1 MGSTGSQRH
10 TLSLLWRLFA
20 VILVLNACHVSL
32 SNGKQISSL
41 DESDKLFF
49 DTEDETP
56 LSGIDIVQSDAPLIE
71 DTPADSSWLSKSYSR
86 VRRELNRLFGN
97 NAATAEKQQ
106 HQHQHQQRLKRTKK
120 GLGINKK
127 QRLAKRQQ
135 QGSLPQKHPYDDYEN
150 EAGSGTVEGETAT
163 YRTRFTLTEPFR
175 VEYNDKDSE
184 QFQALAKDISN
195 GLNELF
201 ISTHGHEDDDDNLIS
216 TLVSV
221 GETNDHYKI
230 YVIVNLEIPTN
241 TPDFENKL
249 REHLQNYHVIGHTS
263 AQLDKDFYFRPI
275 VDNQCSNPK
284 DFEIDEFICDA
295 GPIDSI
301 SCLRV
306 CNNIAD
312 CSDGSDENAEMCL
325 ARRQRVQLYPNPYT
339 NHSRWATSNASYYD
353 EPTEDDGDVTVVD
366 LDVADVDD
374 DADDEEQCRLP
385 GDLFECVSGSPFNII
400 CEDICNGQ
408 SDCEDAS
415 DEDAALCDRRQRANK
430 HCEQDYDDFECES
443 GEKLSTPCY
452 NVCNGVADCDDGSD
466 ETAALCQYRQPK
478 VGTNETDDDLAGLLP
493 PPLQCRGDNEF
504 FQCEGSITRIPCY
517 DICNR
522 RSDCEDASDEDPEMC
537 ALLFTNRREVTA
549 TNFYSSYDQC
559 PTNEGSFQCHSGLIF
574 SVSCYDLCNGRND
587 CVDGSD
593 EVEAMCQ
600 QRQRKLNSIP
610 SRNNAR
616 DPNAPEITETVD
628 EDGSGEPEPASNPK
642 PEQSECR
649 GDATYICPQSG
660 TRVCDEAKCD
670 GRRDCPDGEDEEDCP
685 NVCND
690 GEHPC
695 DEHRCLVPSMICDG
709 IHQCDDGTDEAGCTK
724 VEENPRPEEPE
735 QPKNDNNNEDVNI
748 YNPPQPQEC
757 HENQFRCHSG
767 KCIEARQRC
776 DLVNDCPD
784 GEDEGDDCPA
794 ACSSMEYQCRD
805 GSHCISDSQRC
816 DGHADCN
823 EGDDEENCD
832 GIVPKLR
839 YTCPKGKFTCRD
851 LSCISIVHRCDGRA
865 DCPHDRSDEEG
876 CPCLYDKWQC
886 DDGTCIA
893 KELLCNGNIDCPED
907 ISDERYCDATTRQTA
922 EDCHRDQFFCDNL
935 CLNRSKQCNGH
946 YDCNDRSD
954 ERDCPIQPTR
964 YPSYSPL
971 PCPQHTCPSGRCYSE
986 VERCD
991 GQRHCEDNSDEA
1003 NCCAS
1008 DQFRCRNGDCVSL
1021 DDVCNGYP
1029 QCIDGSDEADCP
1041 LQCQANQFRCRNGQ
1055 CVSAAVRCNGQTD
1068 CQDSSDEL
1076 NCGHSHTA
1084 GGRTSSMPPTSKTI
1098 KPTTTTTTTPIPQ
1111 PPTTTTT
1118 SSSPTT
1124 SLMPLRIICPSTT
1137 FRCENGPCIAHGLR
1151 CNGVVDC
1158 PFDTSDELDCG
1169 PITNEIDT
1177 QEPQSTGR
1185 NNQLNLKTYPNSQ
1198 IIKERYIREGREVI
1212 FRCRDEGPARA
1223 KVRWSRPG
1231 GRPLPVGFTD
1241 KNGRL
1246 EIPNIRVEDSGT
1258 YVCEAVGYPNYVQ
1271 GQQVTVHLTVERFND
1286 LGHDRPPT
1294 ACSEYQAT
1302 CMNGECIDKSNVC
1315 DGIPHCS
1322 DGSDEHSC
1330 SQGRRCQ
1337 PNQFLCSNKKCVERT
1352 WRCDGE
1358 NDCGD
1363 NSDEQSC
1370 DPEPSGAPCRY
1381 NEFQCSSGHCIPKS
1395 FQCDDLNDCRDG
1407 SDEIGCMEPVPIR
1420 PPPPMQSL
1428 LEGQPLELTCTA
1440 TGVPVPTIVW
1450 RLNWGHVPDK
1460 CTSKSNNGRGELYC
1474 PDMRHEDSGAYSCEI
1489 INTRGTHFVN
1499 PDTIVKVTPD
1509 RNQYCS
1515 AGFFNMLARSSEE
1528 CIKCFCF
1535 GVASSCDSANLFIYA
1550 IQPPIQ
1556 ANRVVSVELSPYHE
1570 IVINESPGHN
1580 VLNLHHGVQFRAS
1593 DVQYNSR
1600 QTPYLALPSDYMGN
1614 QLKSYG
1620 GSLKYEV
1627 SYFGNGR
1634 QVFGPDVIITG
1645 NRLTLTHSVGT
1656 QPNLSNKVKVPF
1668 LPGNWLKPD
1677 GRKATREE
1685 IMMILANV
1693 DNVLIRLGYIDTVAR
1708 EVEVVNIVMDSAG
1721 TSDQGLGSAS
1731 LVEKC
1736 NCPPGYVGDSCETC
1750 APGYVRQPGGPWL
1763 GHCVPFVPE
1772 PCPAGTYGDPR
1783 RGIACRECPC
1793 PQSGSNNFASGCEL
1807 SPDGDVSCKC
1817 HEGYTG
1823 RRCEAC
1829 AAGYQGNPLIPGGNC
1844 RKIPESTCNDKGT
1857 YHVGENSCTCKPL
1870 VTGERCDTCA
1880 PKSFHLNSFTFTG
1893 CIECFCSGLQTEC
1906 DSTSWYRDQVTS
1918 SFGRSSVPHG
1928 FQLVR
1933 DYTQT
1938 APETVPFVTAQ
1949 TSISF
1954 YSESDYGS
1962 DTLYWSLPAAFLG
1975 NKLTAYGGRLSY
1987 TVSYSPL
1994 PGGLMS
2000 RNNAPDVVIKSGE
2013 DLTLIHYRKSAVNP
2027 SQSSAYAVPILE
2039 SAWHRSDGQVAN
2051 REHLLMALSK
2061 IDSIYI
2067 KATYTTS
2074 TKEGALQQVTLDTA
2088 TSTNLGAPRAF
2099 EVEECRCPQ
2108 GYIGL
2113 SCERCAPGYKR
2124 NPEEG
2129 LYLGLCEP
2137 CECNGHSSQCDAETG
2152 ECLNC
2157 ADNTEG
2163 ENCEQCAAGYVGDA
2177 TRGSSYDCQPDNNGQ
2192 QPQPP
2197 PPRPD
2202 DQRRCEYCNS
2212 DGTQSCRDGYCECKP
2227 NVVGNRC
2234 DKCRDGT
2241 FGLSLYTPN
2250 GCKEC
2255 FCSGQSTQ
2263 CQSASLYRQLI
2274 AVDFISNQ
2282 ALITNEDGQ
2291 EMTRD
2296 NLTKDVPN
2304 NKYTYSYPSYATK
2317 YWSLRGN
2324 VQGNQLNAYGGAL
2337 NYTLNAESF
2346 AQYQPGND
2354 VILIGNGI
2362 RLIWSRPAELSH
2374 SDQYSVVLSEEEQWQ
2389 RLDSGRAVPATRS
2402 DVMSVLTNVE
2412 HLLIRA
2418 TPKIPTTRTSIQ
2430 DVTLEVSV
2438 DRAQPGAEHAVDI
2451 ETCQCPAAY
2460 VGNSCESCA
2469 PLHYRAANNQCVSCP
2484 CHKDNTQSCHLGNSD
2499 YPECVCKPR
2508 FTGDRCTEYDNGS
2521 PEPTPT
2527 DIPNIRTQII
2537 VSISKPQIT
2546 IMPVGG
2552 SVSLKCSGR
2561 MKWNNDPVVVSW
2573 YKQNSLLPVNAEVNG
2588 GELYI
2593 HQLQLSDSGV
2603 YTCRAIN
2610 NQTSHTFEDSVSITV
2625 TQQSQRSP
2633 ARIIDLPSTVTI
2645 DEYQAYE
2652 ITCQVDGN
2660 PAPSVKW
2667 TRVDGQADGHIR
2679 TDGGRLIFES
2689 PRKSDEGQYR
2699 CTAEN
2704 QYDRDEKY
2712 VQIYVRGNAPVP
2724 PPPRERVY
2732 IQPEDYNGEAG
2743 DTVRFTCQS
2752 TSGALLHYEWL
2763 HDSYPLNPQQQ
2774 RNIIISGDTLE
2785 IRDAT
2790 ARDSGI
2796 YTCVGIDLRS
2806 QRNYTEDARVY
2817 IEQRQQPPSGD
2828 GIAPVIV
2835 RFPEANTIVQG
2846 SDFSITC
2853 ESSGSPYPTIKWTKI
2868 NDQLASN
2875 VHQTGN
2881 VLRIINA
2888 RIENRGFY
2896 LCIAENAHGQDQVRA
2911 SIDIDPRESPSVDIS
2926 PSQPTL
2932 VGSQGMLYCTG
2943 TGIPAPTVQW
2953 RRVDGAPLSPRHR
2966 VEAEGYVLFDDIQI
2980 SDAGDY
2986 ECVAEN
2992 SVGRVSSVTTLRVV
3006 ERPVVTITADS
3017 SSGHYTV
3024 GDEVDIICTASG
3036 YPNPS
3041 VRWIYPD
3048 GHQTRDTQEIQA
3060 NAYHGNQAFLHFNSV
3075 RASDANDYKC
3085 EATNEF
3091 GSDEQSIRIFVQQK
3105 RGDIPDPIGEV
3116 DHPDDYDNRQQQP
3129 SADNIYNTNIGENV
3143 TFSCD
3148 LRPYGQTHW
3157 VRADGQPMQPNV
3169 RSEQNTLQITFV
3181 TQLNL
3186 GTYRCN
3192 AVDQR
3197 GYIVAHFDRELVLLP
3212 LPQITF
3218 HPSIPL
3224 EVEPDRNV
3232 AIYCQVINARP
3243 EDVHWTTDNNRPL
3256 PSSVYIDG
3264 QYLRFEAITPAD
3276 AGGYSCTASN
3286 EFGNVSK
3293 NAQVVVRRPNY
3304 QAQPQSQLQERREG
3318 ESIQLR
3324 CSVTTSRGEPHSDNI
3339 QFNWRREDNEPL
3351 PRDARPDSQVLILN
3365 SLRIE
3370 DSGRFICDSYDLENN
3385 QRLPQT
3391 SVDLRVLKKK
3401 YTTSVYGRHDYPC
3414 MVLFIC
3420 ADFKLKQMTPSKTLA
3435 TSAVA
3440 PARGPS
3446 ISYVCQ
3452 PNDFKC
3458 VSHPHTCVRSSMVCD
3473 GIYDCTDHSDEFNC
3487 TRDFGSKTANKAS
3500 AGGGGGGGNNFK
3512 RWKKSQPQF
3521 ANGNG
3526 NGYGKGNKGSASDK
3540 HKMWKQELR
3549 RDRTRKRQ
3557 VVQQEMLSQS
3567 FAGLAT
3573 TPANYP
3579 PQYLPPREPIIPRDY
3594 SLKLD
3599 QQSSK
3604 LHVGESTEVECYSSD
3619 NSYTDVIWER
3629 SDGAPLSDNIRQV
3642 GNRLVIAQV
3651 TAADAGNY
3659 VCKCRTDKGDLYTTS
3674 YELAIEEQPHEFRRP
3689 KIVHAQVG
3697 ENAQLNCGA
3706 DDSRQP
3712 SYRWSRQYGQLQHG
3726 RDILNNQLDL
3736 TDVQANDAGTY
3747 ICTAVYADGESVD
3760 YPSILVATGAIP
3772 HFHQTPLSY
3781 MSFPYLPNS
3790 SFKFNFEI
3798 TFRPETGNG
3807 LLLFN
3812 GRTRGSGGYIALS
3825 LKDRNVEFHFNFGGK
3840 PLMVRAEQPLELN
3853 EWHTVRVHR
3862 SRRDGYI
3869 QLDEQHPVAFPTLT
3883 ETPPLELIEDLY
3895 IGAVPSWDLLPAD
3908 AVSEQSGFVGCI
3920 SRLALQGRT
3929 VELMKEAKIKEGI
3942 TSCKPCANAPCAN
3955 GGICLESQTE
3965 LAYTC
3970 VCQQGWTGR
3979 NCAIAGTQCTPGI
3992 CGAGRCENTELDM
4005 ECLCPLNRTGDRCQY
4020 IEHLNEH
4027 SLNFKRNSYAAFSTP
4042 RVSRINVTLSL
4053 RPSSLQD
4060 AVLLYT
4066 AESKLPSGDYV
4077 ALVLRD
4083 GHVELLINTAAR
4095 LKPVVV
4101 RSLDPLP
4108 LHRWTRVE
4116 LLRRQG
4122 ESILKVG
4129 NAAPQHAKAAGA
4141 PRTLSLKTP
4150 LYVGGYDRA
4159 TVKIN
4164 RDVNITTGFDG
4175 CISRLYDSKMPVN
4188 LLVDVVDAANVQNCG
4203 ELNEIDGNDIDG
4215 DQLSPV
4221 GQDQQ
4226 TGHGSDEEHQPYE
4239 SAPCANE
4246 PCENGGT
4253 CSEEGKQAVCTCN
4266 LGYSGKHCED
4276 HIQIGFNASFRGNGY
4291 LELDRKQFSEEVDQ
4305 EFTSAV
4311 VVFSTNKPNGLLLW
4325 WGQEAGEEFTGQDFI
4340 ALAVVDGYV
4349 EYALRLDGEEAVIRN
4364 SDTPVND
4371 GNRHIVIVKRSA
4383 STAYLEVDRISD
4395 SGETRPTG
4403 KDTMHLPGNV
4413 FVGGIPDISQ
4423 FTGNRYSRNF
4433 SGCIVFVEGDTAG
4446 QINLGKS
4453 SIRGIN
4459 VDTCPVNDEAHGGT
4473 EPPVV

>member
-1 MGSTGSQRH
+1 
-10 TLSLLWRLFA
+10 
-20 VILVLNACHVSL
+20 
-32 SNGKQISSL
+32 
-41 DESDKLFF
+41 
-49 DTEDETP
+49 
-56 LSGIDIVQSDAPLIE
+56 E
-71 DTPADSSWLSKSYSR
+71 DTPADGSWLSKGVSR
-86 VRRELNRLFGN
+86 VRRELKRLFGN
-97 NAATAEKQQ
+97 SAAAAAADDKQHLQ
-106 HQHQHQQRLKRTKK
+106 HHQRQRRLKKSAAYGKNQRLS
-120 GLGINKK
+120 
-127 QRLAKRQQ
+127 KRQQ
-135 QGSLPQKHPYDDYEN
+135 QQRSMPQKRASDDYES
-150 EAGSGTVEGETAT
+150 EVGSGTAEVDTSL
-163 YRTRFTLTEPFR
+163 YRTRFTVNEPFR
-175 VEYNDKDSE
+175 NEYTDKESKE
-184 QFQALAKDISN
+184 FQDLAKEISD
-195 GLNELF
+195 GLRDVFRREY
-201 ISTHGHEDDDDNLIS
+201 EVDDDDVDLRSTLIS
-216 TLVSV
+216 I
-221 GETNDHYKI
+221 GQTNDEFMIH
-230 YVIVNLEIPTN
+230 VTVNLEIPAN
-241 TPDFENKL
+241 TPDFEEKL
-249 REHLQNYHVIGHTS
+249 RNQLRNYHLIGSQS
-263 AQLDKDFYFRPI
+263 AQLDKEFYFRPI
-275 VDNQCSNPK
+275 
-284 DFEIDEFICDA
+284 
-295 GPIDSI
+295 
-301 SCLRV
+301 L
-306 CNNIAD
+306 
-312 CSDGSDENAEMCL
+312 
-325 ARRQRVQLYPNPYT
+325 
-339 NHSRWATSNASYYD
+339 
-353 EPTEDDGDVTVVD
+353 
-366 LDVADVDD
+366 
-374 DADDEEQCRLP
+374 
-385 GDLFECVSGSPFNII
+385 
-400 CEDICNGQ
+400 
-408 SDCEDAS
+408 
-415 DEDAALCDRRQRANK
+415 
-430 HCEQDYDDFECES
+430 
-443 GEKLSTPCY
+443 GEL
-452 NVCNGVADCDDGSD
+452 
-466 ETAALCQYRQPK
+466 
-478 VGTNETDDDLAGLLP
+478 
-493 PPLQCRGDNEF
+493 
-504 FQCEGSITRIPCY
+504 
-517 DICNR
+517 
-522 RSDCEDASDEDPEMC
+522 
-537 ALLFTNRREVTA
+537 
-549 TNFYSSYDQC
+549 
-559 PTNEGSFQCHSGLIF
+559 H
-574 SVSCYDLCNGRND
+574 
-587 CVDGSD
+587 
-593 EVEAMCQ
+593 
-600 QRQRKLNSIP
+600 
-610 SRNNAR
+610 
-616 DPNAPEITETVD
+616 PNAPEPAESGD
-628 EDGSGEPEPASNPK
+628 EDGSGEPEPEPDTETD
-642 PEQSECR
+642 PRQEPDQPECR
-649 GDATYICPQSG
+649 GDSTYYCRLSG
-660 TRVCDEAKCD
+660 IRVCDEMKCD
-670 GRRDCPDGEDEEDCP
+670 GKRDCPQGEDEEDCP
-685 NVCND
+685 KVCN
-690 GEHPC
+690 EEEFRC
-695 DEHRCLVPSMICDG
+695 DDRCLPHYLRCDG
-709 IHQCDDGTDEAGCTK
+709 QTHCDDGTDEAGCPKPPQQPELLPDRAFEKQPDETDEEQSNH
-724 VEENPRPEEPE
+724 EENVEGGA
-735 QPKNDNNNEDVNI
+735 QN
-748 YNPPQPQEC
+748 EC
-757 HENQFRCHSG
+757 HANEFRCHSG

-776 DLVNDCPD
+776 DYVNDCPD
-784 GEDEGDDCPA
+784 GEDEGEDCPA
-794 ACSSMEYQCRD
+794 ACSAIEYQCRD
-805 GSHCISDSQRC
+805 GTHCISASQQC

-823 EGDDEENCD
+823 DADDEEHCDGSGFDADQCQFNEFRCGNGECIPMRQVCDNIYDCNDYTDEQSCGKCPRPRRTSTLWQDNENGLNEYDARDYSLYLTNTHYDKSTPQNPCASNQFKCRNNVCIPLHLRCDGFHHCNDMSDEDDCDRYRPPATTRAPQTRPPPVTLPVTRAPVYPWATAAPDPLQRQPTTARTTTTTTTTATRTTENGRITTNPTPTKITTAGTGAASSNCLENIEFACHNRDCISIESVCD
-832 GIVPKLR
+832 GIADCGQHEDEDYLLCNCSSDQYKCLRGGGCIPK
-839 YTCPKGKFTCRD
+839 TQVCDGKSQCRD
-851 LSCISIVHRCDGRA
+851 GSDESTCHFHAKFNLSRPAVECMSFQYQCGDGSCISGYKRCNGITDCADGADEYNCLFNYDDTNYDSNNGNENEDDNDPLHECDLYYFECDLGQCIPLEKKCDGYP
-865 DCPHDRSDEEG
+865 DCQDETDELG
-876 CPCLYDKWQC
+876 CPPFTEHCLEQEFEC
-886 DDGTCIA
+886 DDYCITRDQ
-893 KELLCNGNIDCPED
+893 LCNGIVNCNDG
-907 ISDERYCDATTRQTA
+907 SDERNCTLCRDDAFLCHTGDCIAPQLQCNGRVDCSDASDEHNCAATACLQGYFACNGGCVDESQRCNGRIDCDGAIDELDCPDIDRHTPRRRFRACHSDEWQCHNSECIFKIYFCDGHFDCLDQSDEWSNNCLNQATTRQTA
-922 EDCHRDQFFCDNL
+922 EDCHWDQFFCDNL

-964 YPSYSPL
+964 YPSYPML

-991 GQRHCEDNSDEA
+991 GHRHCEDNSDEA

-1008 DQFRCRNGDCVSL
+1008 DQFRCRNGDCVSQ

-1041 LQCQANQFRCRNGQ
+1041 MQCQANQFRCRNGQ
-1055 CVSAAVRCNGQTD
+1055 CVNAAVRCNGQTD
-1068 CQDSSDEL
+1068 CQDSSDEH
-1076 NCGHSHTA
+1076 NCEP
-1084 GGRTSSMPPTSKTI
+1084 SSAS
-1098 KPTTTTTTTPIPQ
+1098 
-1111 PPTTTTT
+1111 
-1118 SSSPTT
+1118 
-1124 SLMPLRIICPSTT
+1124 
-1137 FRCENGPCIAHGLR
+1137 
-1151 CNGVVDC
+1151 
-1158 PFDTSDELDCG
+1158 
-1169 PITNEIDT
+1169 
-1177 QEPQSTGR
+1177 GR

-1198 IIKERYIREGREVI
+1198 IIKESREVI

-1246 EIPNIRVEDSGT
+1246 EIPNIRMEDSGT

-1286 LGHDRPPT
+1286 ATHERPTT

-1302 CMNGECIDKSNVC
+1302 CMNGECIDKSNIC
-1315 DGIPHCS
+1315 DGVPHCS
-1322 DGSDEHSC
+1322 DSSDEHSC

-1337 PNQFLCSNKKCVERT
+1337 PNQFLCQNKKCVERT

-1370 DPEPSGAPCRY
+1370 DPEPSGAPCRFS
-1381 NEFQCSSGHCIPKS
+1381 EFQCNSGHCIPKS

-1407 SDEIGCMEPVPIR
+1407 SDEIGCMAPVPIR

-1428 LEGQPLELTCTA
+1428 LEGQPLNLTCTA

-1460 CTSKSNNGRGELYC
+1460 CVSTSSGGRGDLYC
-1474 PDMRHEDSGAYSCEI
+1474 PDMQHQDSGAYSCEI
-1489 INTRGTHFVN
+1489 INTRGTHFVT

-1515 AGFFNMLARSSEE
+1515 AGFFNMLARSSDE

-1535 GVASSCDSANLFIYA
+1535 GVASSCDSANLFTYA

-1620 GSLKYEV
+1620 GALKYEV
-1627 SYFGNGR
+1627 SYLGNGR
-1634 QVFGPDVIITG
+1634 AVFGPDVIITG
-1645 NRLTLTHSVGT
+1645 NRLTLTHSAST
-1656 QPNLSNKVKVPF
+1656 QPNLSNKVRVPF
-1668 LPGNWLKPD
+1668 LPGNWQKPD

-1783 RGIACRECPC
+1783 RGVPCRECPC
-1793 PQSGSNNFASGCEL
+1793 PQSGSNNFATGCEL
-1807 SPDGDVSCKC
+1807 SPDGDVVCNC

-1829 AAGYQGNPLIPGGNC
+1829 ADGYQGNPLIPGGSC
-1844 RKIPESTCNDKGT
+1844 RQIPESTCNADGT
-1857 YHVGENSCTCKPL
+1857 YNQRADDSCHCKAL
-1870 VTGERCDTCA
+1870 VTGDRCDTCA
-1880 PKSFHLNSFTFTG
+1880 PKSFHLNAFTYTG
-1893 CIECFCSGLQTEC
+1893 CIECFCSGLQADC

-1918 SFGRSSVPHG
+1918 NFGHSAVPHG

-1933 DYTQT
+1933 DYTRT
-1938 APETVPFVTAQ
+1938 APQTMPFVTAHAG
-1949 TSISF
+1949 ISF
-1954 YSESDYGS
+1954 FSESDYGS
-1962 DTLYWSLPAAFLG
+1962 DTLYWSLPAGFLG
-1975 NKLTAYGGRLSY
+1975 NKLTSYGGRLSY

-2027 SQSSAYAVPILE
+2027 SQSSSYAVPIVE
-2039 SAWHRSDGQVAN
+2039 SAWQRIDGQVAN

-2074 TKEGALQQVTLDTA
+2074 TKEGALKQVTLDTA
-2088 TSTNLGAPRAF
+2088 TSTNLGTPRAF

-2137 CECNGHSSQCDAETG
+2137 CECNGHSTQCDAETG

-2163 ENCEQCAAGYVGDA
+2163 ESCEQCAAGYVGDA
-2177 TRGSSYDCQPDNNGQ
+2177 TRGSSYDCQPDNNG
-2192 QPQPP
+2192 PQPP
-2197 PPRPD
+2197 QPTTPRPS
-2202 DQRRCEYCNS
+2202 DQRRCEWCNN
-2212 DGTQSCRDGYCECKP
+2212 DGTAQCRDDYCHCKP
-2227 NVVGNRC
+2227 NVVGSRC

-2241 FGLSLYTPN
+2241 FGLSPYNAN

-2263 CQSASLYRQLI
+2263 CQSAPLYRQLI
-2274 AVDFISNQ
+2274 AVDFISNK
-2282 ALITNEDGQ
+2282 ALITDEDGQ
-2291 EMTRD
+2291 EMDRE
-2296 NLTKDVPN
+2296 NLHVDIPN
-2304 NKYTYSYPSYATK
+2304 NKYTYSYISYSTK

-2324 VQGNQLNAYGGAL
+2324 VQGNQLNAYGGTL
-2337 NYTLNAESF
+2337 NYTLNTESF
-2346 AQYQPGND
+2346 GNYQPGSD

-2362 RLIWSRPAELSH
+2362 RLIWSRPNELAN
-2374 SDQYSVVLSEEEQWQ
+2374 SDEYSVLLSEDAPWQ
-2389 RLDSGRAVPATRS
+2389 RLDLGKAVPATRS

-2418 TPKIPTTRTSIQ
+2418 TPKIPTQNTAIR
-2430 DVTLEVSV
+2430 DVTLELSV
-2438 DRAQPGAEHAVDI
+2438 ERAQPGAERAVDI
-2451 ETCQCPAAY
+2451 EMCQCPAGY

-2469 PLHYRAANNQCVSCP
+2469 ALHYRDANNQCTACP
-2484 CHKDNTQSCHLGNSD
+2484 CHKDNTQSCYLGSNN
-2499 YPECVCKPR
+2499 YPECHCKPR
-2508 FTGDRCTEYDNGS
+2508 FTGDRCTEFDNNN
-2521 PEPTPT
+2521 PTPIPSDPT
-2527 DIPNIRTQII
+2527 DIRTQII
-2537 VSISKPQIT
+2537 VSILKPQIT

-2573 YKQNSLLPVNAEVNG
+2573 YKQNSALPNSAEISG
-2588 GELYI
+2588 GVLYI
-2593 HQLQLSDSGV
+2593 HSLKLSDSGV
-2603 YTCRAIN
+2603 YICKAIN
-2610 NQTSHTFEDSVSITV
+2610 NQTSHVFEDRVSITV
-2625 TQQSQRSP
+2625 TKQSQRAP

-2645 DEYQAYE
+2645 DEYQPYE
-2652 ITCQVDGN
+2652 IDCQVDGN
-2660 PAPSVKW
+2660 PAPSVTW

-2699 CTAEN
+2699 CTAQN
-2704 QYDRDEKY
+2704 QYDSDEKY

-2724 PPPRERVY
+2724 PPARERVY
-2732 IQPEDYNGEAG
+2732 IQPEDYNGESG

-2752 TSGALLHYEWL
+2752 TSGAVLRYEWL
-2763 HDSYPLNPQQQ
+2763 HDNYPINTQQQ
-2774 RNIIISGDTLE
+2774 RNIYISGDTLE
-2785 IRDAT
+2785 IRDAS

-2817 IEQRQQPPSGD
+2817 IEQRQLPPSGT
-2828 GIAPVIV
+2828 GTPPVIM
-2835 RFPEANTIVQG
+2835 RFPEANTIEQG

-2868 NDQLASN
+2868 NEQLASN

-2881 VLRIINA
+2881 VMRIINA

-2896 LCIAENAHGQDQVRA
+2896 LCIAENAHGQDQVRT
-2911 SIDIDPRESPSVDIS
+2911 SIDIDPREPPSVDIS
-2926 PSQPTL
+2926 PPQPTQ

-2943 TGIPAPTVQW
+2943 TGIPTPKVQW
-2953 RRVDGAPLSPRHR
+2953 RRVDGTPLSPRHR
-2966 VEAEGYVLFDDIQI
+2966 LEGEGYILIDDIQI
-2980 SDAGDY
+2980 ADAGDY

-2992 SVGRVSSVTTLRVV
+2992 AVGRASGVAALRVV
-3006 ERPVVTITADS
+3006 ERPVVTITSDNP
-3017 SSGHYTV
+3017 SGHYTV
-3024 GDEVDIICTASG
+3024 GDEVHIVCTASG

-3041 VRWIYPD
+3041 VRWSHTGDTATLY
-3048 GHQTRDTQEIQA
+3048 DTQSGRDGSF
-3060 NAYHGNQAFLHFNSV
+3060 NSNQAFLDFYSV

-3085 EATNEF
+3085 VATNEV
-3091 GSDEQSIRIFVQQK
+3091 GSDEQTIRLFVQQK
-3105 RGDIPDPIGEV
+3105 RGDIPDPISEV
-3116 DHPDDYDNRQQQP
+3116 DQPNEYDVRPPQP
-3129 SADNIYNTNIGENV
+3129 SGENSVYNTNIGENV
-3143 TFSCD
+3143 TLICD
-3148 LRPYGQTHW
+3148 LRPYVQTNW

-3169 RSEQNTLQITFV
+3169 RSEQNTLKITYV
-3181 TQLNL
+3181 TEMNL

-3192 AVDQR
+3192 AVDHR
-3197 GYIVAHFDRELVLLP
+3197 GHIVAHFDRELVLLP

-3218 HPSIPL
+3218 YPSIPL

-3232 AIYCQVINARP
+3232 EIYCQATNARP
-3243 EDVHWTTDNNRPL
+3243 EDVHWTTDNNRPQ
-3256 PSSVYIDG
+3256 PSSVYIEG
-3264 QYLRFEAITPAD
+3264 PYLRFVAITPAD

-3286 EFGNVSK
+3286 EYGNVSK
-3293 NAQVVVRRPNY
+3293 TAQVVVRRPNY
-3304 QAQPQSQLQERREG
+3304 QTQPQSQLQERREG
-3318 ESIQLR
+3318 DSIQMR

-3339 QFNWRREDNEPL
+3339 QFNWYREDRQPL
-3351 PRDARPDSQVLILN
+3351 PNDARPDSQVLILN
-3365 SLRIE
+3365 SLRFE
-3370 DSGRFICDSYDLENN
+3370 DSGRFICDSYDMENK

-3391 SVDLRVLKKK
+3391 FVDLRVLKKM
-3401 YTTSVYGRHDYPC
+3401 YTPSVYGRHEYPC
-3414 MVLFIC
+3414 MFLVIC
-3420 ADFKLKQMTPSKTLA
+3420 AGVLPLPR
-3435 TSAVA
+3435 V
-3440 PARGPS
+3440 
-3446 ISYVCQ
+3446 
-3452 PNDFKC
+3452 
-3458 VSHPHTCVRSSMVCD
+3458 
-3473 GIYDCTDHSDEFNC
+3473 
-3487 TRDFGSKTANKAS
+3487 
-3500 AGGGGGGGNNFK
+3500 NN
-3512 RWKKSQPQF
+3512 
-3521 ANGNG
+3521 
-3526 NGYGKGNKGSASDK
+3526 
-3540 HKMWKQELR
+3540 
-3549 RDRTRKRQ
+3549 
-3557 VVQQEMLSQS
+3557 
-3567 FAGLAT
+3567 
-3573 TPANYP
+3573 
-3579 PQYLPPREPIIPRDY
+3579 YLPPREPMRPRDY

-3619 NSYTDVIWER
+3619 NSYTDVVWER
-3629 SDGAPLSDNIRQV
+3629 SDGAPLSANIQQV

-3659 VCKCRTDKGDLYTTS
+3659 VCKCRTDQGDLYTTS
-3674 YELAIEEQPHEFRRP
+3674 YELAIEEQPHELRRP

-3697 ENAQLNCGA
+3697 DHAQLNCGA
-3706 DDSRQP
+3706 DDGRQP

-3726 RDILNNQLDL
+3726 RDILSSQLEL
-3736 TDVQANDAGTY
+3736 SDVQANDAGTY

-3772 HFHQTPLSY
+3772 HFGQSPLSY

-3812 GRTRGSGGYIALS
+3812 GRSRANGPGGYIALS
-3825 LKDRNVEFHFNFGGK
+3825 LRERNVEFHFNFGGK
-3840 PLMVRAEQPLELN
+3840 PLMVRAEQPLQLH

-3883 ETPPLELIEDLY
+3883 GETPPLELIEDLY
-3895 IGAVPSWDLLPAD
+3895 IGAVPSWDLLPAE
-3908 AVSEQSGFVGCI
+3908 AFAANAQPGGFVGCI

-3929 VELMKEAKIKEGI
+3929 VELMKEAKIKEGV
-3942 TSCKPCANAPCAN
+3942 TSCQPCAHAPCAN

-3979 NCAIAGTQCTPGI
+3979 NCAVAGTQCTPGL
-3992 CGAGRCENTELDM
+3992 CGAGRCSNTELDV

-4027 SLNFKRNSYAAFSTP
+4027 SLNFKRNSYAAYSTP
-4042 RVSRINVTLSL
+4042 RVSRINVTLSV
-4053 RPSSLQD
+4053 RPASLED

-4101 RSLDPLP
+4101 RSTEPLP

-4122 ESILKVG
+4122 ESILRVG
-4129 NAAPQHAKAAGA
+4129 NGPALHAKAAGA

-4164 RDVNITTGFDG
+4164 RDVNITAGFDG
-4175 CISRLYDSKMPVN
+4175 CISRLYDSKQPIN
-4188 LLVDVVDAANVQNCG
+4188 LLLDVIDAANVQNCG
-4203 ELNEIDGNDIDG
+4203 ELNEIGDSDNDADLLPAVGND
-4215 DQLSPV
+4215 QQQP
-4221 GQDQQ
+4221 QQQQQ
-4226 TGHGSDEEHQPYE
+4226 TGASGHGSDEEPQNYE

-4253 CSEEGKQAVCTCN
+4253 CSEDGKLAVCTCS
-4266 LGYSGKHCED
+4266 LGYSGKHCQD

-4291 LELDRKQFSEEVDQ
+4291 LELDRSQFSADVDQ
-4305 EFTSAV
+4305 EYTSVV
-4311 VVFSTNKPNGLLLW
+4311 VVFSTTKANGLLLW
-4325 WGQEAGEEFTGQDFI
+4325 WGQEAGSEFTGQDFI
-4340 ALAVVDGYV
+4340 SLAVVDGLV
-4349 EYALRLDGEEAVIRN
+4349 EYELRLDGENAVIRN
-4364 SDTPVND
+4364 HDILVND
-4371 GNRHIVIVKRSA
+4371 GNRHIVIVKRA
-4383 STAYLEVDRISD
+4383 ENTAILEVDRISD

-4403 KDTMHLPGNV
+4403 KKTMHLPGNV
-4413 FVGGIPDISQ
+4413 FIGKSAAIARQHLNSLILAPFAGGMPDMER
-4423 FTGNRYSRNF
+4423 FTGSRHSQQF

-4453 SIRGIN
+4453 SVNGIN
-4459 VDTCPVNDEAHGGT
+4459 VDTCPVNDEALGGT